1 MLRCWCTIST
11 TISYIPICATTK
23 AKLDLIYKVCHLYA
37 NHPNQ
42 PRHDLALIQ
51 LKKRST
57 SLYTMFNQDSTRVED
72 HNSLP
77 LNAKHIKRKMC
88 RYSGSSWMSSY
99 TRSINTFNGAPQIRY
114 WSTMQQHQHRL
125 HGIYMCGDEISQCRY
140 ACTTCATRETTTS
153 FCKSMIL
160 GKEVTTCAYIQPE
173 TNAIIRAG
181 GARASLSLQT
191 P

>member
-1 MLRCWCTIST
+1 MQHNEIRTHRYSRNIQTFLRTSSSNTFTCVSRVRCGSTPPPQQQQRLHGIHMCGDEMLRCWCTIST

-37 NHPNQ
+37 NQ

-72 HNSLP
+72 HSSLP

-88 RYSGSSWMSSY
+88 RYSGSS
-99 TRSINTFNGAPQIRY
+99 
-114 WSTMQQHQHRL
+114 
-125 HGIYMCGDEISQCRY
+125 
-140 ACTTCATRETTTS
+140 
-153 FCKSMIL
+153 
-160 GKEVTTCAYIQPE
+160 
-173 TNAIIRAG
+173 
-181 GARASLSLQT
+181 
-191 P
+191 